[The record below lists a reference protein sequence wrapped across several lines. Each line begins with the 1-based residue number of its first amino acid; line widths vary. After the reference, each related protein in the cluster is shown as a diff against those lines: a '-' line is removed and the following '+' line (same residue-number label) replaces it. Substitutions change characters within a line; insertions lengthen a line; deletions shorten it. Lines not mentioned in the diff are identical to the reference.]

1 MARQIKIKIKDKE
14 YTLEFTRS
22 SVEAMERGG
31 FSLDYIREKPATMLP
46 ALFAGAFQAH
56 HRWLKP
62 AEIEKIRA
70 SMPHKEDLYDK
81 LADMY
86 AATINSL
93 FDAPE
98 EAEDDEGNA
107 SWSAVD

>member
-1 MARQIKIKIKDKE
+1 MTKQIKISFKGRE
-14 YTLEFTRS
+14 YTLEFTRQ
-22 SVEAMERGG
+22 SVELMERNG
-31 FSLDYIREKPATMLP
+31 FSLDYIREKPVSMLP

-56 HRWLKP
+56 HRWIKP
-62 AEIEKIRA
+62 NEIEKIREC
-70 SMPHKEDLYDK
+70 MPNKEDLYDK

-98 EAEDDEGNA
+98 EVEDDEGNA